1 MAVTTMTTATLS
13 DAVKTY
19 YDKKLLKHVKFDL
32 IHDKFA
38 QRSTVQRGFKTHE
51 WRRYD
56 PIAVGDSPETLHED
70 GSGTYPADAGDPGY
84 KLVEGVTPASSLV
97 IAVTVVTKTPDPFGA
112 YAEGSDI
119 VNITAI
125 DPILDLTTKRLS
137 QHAAET
143 LDRITRNALIAG
155 GAVQYAG
162 AATTLDTVTATNY
175 LNYLELLEALTTLK
189 NNKADPASN
198 GHYAAIISV
207 GTWARLMQ
215 DPDFREAVVFGQ
227 KDNIF
232 TGKLGTF
239 LGVDF
244 YETKDGYSVTNA
256 LSVVVHTTLLFGSDA
271 YGVLNW
277 AGMGM
282 ESIYTPPG
290 GHTDALN
297 QRWKMAWK
305 TSHAIVI
312 LNATFYVRILHAV

>member
-19 YDKKLLKHVKFDL
+19 FDKKLLKYTQFDL

-38 QRSTVQRGFKTHE
+38 QRSQVPRGFKTHE

-56 PIAVGDSPETLHED
+56 PIAVGNNPEDLHED
-70 GSGTYPADAGDPGY
+70 GSASYPADAGDPGY
-84 KLVEGVTPASSLV
+84 RLVEGVTPASSLV
-97 IAVTVVTKTPDPFGA
+97 IAVTVVTKTPDQFGA
-112 YAEGSDI
+112 YAEGSDLI
-119 VNITAI
+119 NVTAI
-125 DPILDLTTKRLS
+125 DPILDLTTKRLA

-143 LDRITRNALIAG
+143 IDRINRNALVGG

-162 AATTLDTVTATNY
+162 AATSVDTITGTNY
-175 LNYLELLEALTTLK
+175 LNYAELVEALVTLK
-189 NNKADPASN
+189 SNKADPAMN
-198 GHYAAIISV
+198 GRYAAIISV

-244 YETKDGYSVTNA
+244 YESKDGYTQVNTGSVT
-256 LSVVVHTTLLFGSDA
+256 VHTTFLFGSDA
-271 YGVLNW
+271 YGVLSW

-282 ESIYTPPG
+282 ETIYTPPG

-305 TSHAIVI
+305 TSHALVV
-312 LNATFYVRILHAV
+312 LNSLFYVRILHAV